1 MLSSSVLSILT
12 VYKKLIDAVKVEKSA
27 KEKKTQ
33 WHKKIKK
40 VMKFK
45 KYVYIC
51 VKTKDKAVTQN
62 QGQAYQLIIFRRYQD
77 VINKI
82 NAREK

>member
-12 VYKKLIDAVKVEKSA
+12 VYKKLIDAVKVEK
-27 KEKKTQ
+27 KRERKKKTQ

-51 VKTKDKAVTQN
+51 VKTKG
-62 QGQAYQLIIFRRYQD
+62 QGNYSKPGTKTGITNDNLAYT
-77 VINKI
+77 
-82 NAREK
+82 